1 MNIGGSI
8 KCIEFII
15 DFRKNLSKL
24 VTLVSYM
31 VFKYPLELENV
42 FNGLMDDLREVGEF
56 WLKNGVIWA

>member
-1 MNIGGSI
+1 MAPLNVLNLLSTLG
-8 KCIEFII
+8 
-15 DFRKNLSKL
+15 KNLSKL

-56 WLKNGVIWA
+56 